1 VPATVAAGRSAAFQ
15 ITFDPTASGR
25 HDASVTLPNNDANES
40 PYDFVVSGTGKAA
53 ADDVGNT
60 PATATRV
67 AVPSTTQAE
76 LGVPKDQDVFRFV
89 LTQAA
94 TVSVAS
100 TGALDTFGSLLDA
113 SGQTV
118 AENDDLGVGSNFRIR
133 RRLLAGTYYIV
144 VRGASDTETGAYGL
158 QISQ

>member
-1 VPATVAAGRSAAFQ
+1 
-15 ITFDPTASGR
+15 
-25 HDASVTLPNNDANES
+25 
-40 PYDFVVSGTGKAA
+40 
-53 ADDVGNT
+53 
-60 PATATRV
+60 
-67 AVPSTTQAE
+67 
-76 LGVPKDQDVFRFV
+76 
-89 LTQAA
+89 
-94 TVSVAS
+94 
-100 TGALDTFGSLLDA
+100 LDA